1 MSTTARAL
9 GMLRSV
15 AIYHGIPL
23 RQPRLRQFY
32 SSFAGRGDLVFD
44 IGAHAGNR
52 ARALAALG
60 CRVVAVEP
68 QPDFVRL
75 LRLLFGRSP
84 QVEIV
89 EAAVGAAPG
98 LASLSISHRHPT
110 VTTMETAWRETRSRE
125 SDFSEVRWDRQVDVS
140 VTTLDALID
149 RYGTPVFVKLDVE
162 GAEPSVLAGLT
173 CPVRTISFE
182 YLPRALDFASQC
194 VDRLGQL
201 GHYLYNF
208 SIGESYRLASDR
220 WLTSVELMA
229 ALETKDAHRRAGDVY
244 ARLAPG

>member
-1 MSTTARAL
+1 
-9 GMLRSV
+9 MLRSV

-23 RQPRLRQFY
+23 RQARLRRFY
-32 SSFAGRGDLVFD
+32 SSFASRGDVVFD

-52 ARALAALG
+52 SRALAALG

-75 LRLLFGRSP
+75 LQTLFGRSP
-84 QVEIV
+84 HVEIV

-98 LASLSISHRHPT
+98 RALLSVSHRHPT
-110 VTTMETAWRETRSRE
+110 VTTMETAWRETRRGE
-125 SDFSEVRWDRQVDVS
+125 PGFSQVRWDRQVDVS
-140 VTTLDALID
+140 VTTLDALIE

-173 CPVRTISFE
+173 SPIKTLSFE
-182 YLPRALDFASQC
+182 YLPSALDFAAQC
-194 VDRLGQL
+194 VSRIGQL
-201 GHYLYNF
+201 GTYRYNW

-220 WLTSVELMA
+220 WLTPAELMA
-229 ALETKDAHRRAGDVY
+229 ALDTREAQRRAGDVY
-244 ARLAPG
+244 AKLAAG

>member
-1 MSTTARAL
+1 
-9 GMLRSV
+9 MLRSV

-23 RQPRLRQFY
+23 RQARLRQFY
-32 SSFAGRGDLVFD
+32 SSLASRGDLVFD

-75 LRLLFGRSP
+75 LRVLFGRSSH
-84 QVEIV
+84 VEIV
-89 EAAVGAAPG
+89 EAAVAAAPG
-98 LASLSISHRHPT
+98 RAALSISHRHPT
-110 VTTMETAWRETRSRE
+110 VTTMETAWRETRSSE
-125 SDFSEVRWDRQVDVS
+125 PDFSQVRWDRQVDVA
-140 VTTLDALID
+140 VTTLDALIE

-173 CPVRTISFE
+173 RPIETISFE
-182 YLPRALDFASQC
+182 YLPRALDFAAQC
-194 VDRLGQL
+194 VTRLEQL
-201 GHYLYNF
+201 GTYRYNL

-220 WLTSVELMA
+220 WLTPAELMA
-229 ALETKDAHRRAGDVY
+229 ALATKDAQRRAGDVY
-244 ARLAPG
+244 AKLVAG